1 MISKQWLLR
10 LAFGLSLVINAFFI
24 GGIIAMRFHGPGHG
38 EPNPDRIIE
47 MVSRHLAKPDE
58 ALVRET
64 YAAHR
69 RELWDGF
76 NQLLIANNKLKDAV
90 IRPELEMGDV
100 DAALEQARQGREM
113 IDRILREAIFEALPK
128 LSADGRRRIVEFDSH
143 GPPR

>member
-10 LAFGLSLVINAFFI
+10 IAFGLSLTMNAFFL
-24 GGIIAMRFHGPGHG
+24 GGMIAMRFHGPGHG

-58 ALVRET
+58 TLVRET

-69 RELWDGF
+69 RDLWDGF
-76 NQLLIANNKLKDAV
+76 NQLLIAKNNLNEAL
-90 IRPELEMGDV
+90 IRPDLDMSEV
-100 DAALEQARQGREM
+100 DAALERARQGRES
-113 IDRILREAIFEALPK
+113 IDRVLRAAIFEALPK
-128 LSADGRRRIVEFDSH
+128 LSSDARRRIVEFDSH